1 MTRNQHSLHLHVIQR
16 QTTYLHCRARHSRG
30 ASRAGCTS
38 HRCRR
43 TRARLPSVPGT
54 LRVAE
59 RELSMASSSS
69 NGYHVKHLEISRSG
83 LPGPLSRR
91 EWKEF
96 GIRTHRGF
104 EAKPILPLLPVREM
118 CTSRP
123 AMSWSMVAHYATS
136 PVQITPLKVTI
147 RRGHTEHRQSL
158 HFAALPHS
166 WLI

>member
-30 ASRAGCTS
+30 ASRGGCTS

-43 TRARLPSVPGT
+43 TRARLSSVPGT

-69 NGYHVKHLEISRSG
+69 NGYHVKHLENSRSG
-83 LPGPLSRR
+83 LPGQSSRR
-91 EWKEF
+91 ESKEF
-96 GIRTHRGF
+96 GIGTHRAF
-104 EAKPILPLLPVREM
+104 EANPILPLLPVREM

-123 AMSWSMVAHYATS
+123 AMRWSIVAHNATS
-136 PVQITPLKVTI
+136 PVHITPFKVTI
-147 RRGHTEHRQSL
+147 RSGHTKPRQSL
-158 HFAALPHS
+158 QFAALPHS
-166 WLI
+166 W